1 MPAERSDIGRLE
13 AFSDGVFAIA
23 STLLIL
29 HAQAH
34 GTLLSRALLH
44 AWPSYAA
51 YAVSFVIIG
60 IIWVNQHAAFGQ
72 IARVDRTF
80 LMVNVLFLMFV
91 ACIPFSAGLQAEHL
105 GGRGAKAAAVFY
117 GATLTLTGI
126 FANLFW
132 LYAVRW
138 GRLLRHDADTRA
150 IRGIARSHL
159 IGPWTY
165 LAATLV
171 ALVSAVVAALL
182 YAAIAAFFVFDSS
195 RFAGRTRGAGGG

>member
-23 STLLIL
+23 STSLIL
-29 HAQAH
+29 NVQAH
-34 GTLLSRALLH
+34 GTPLSRALLH

-60 IIWVNQHAAFGQ
+60 IIWMNHHAAFGQ

-91 ACIPFSAGLQAEHL
+91 AFIPFPAGLLAEHL
-105 GGRGAKAAAVFY
+105 GGTGAKAAAVFY

-126 FANLFW
+126 SANLFW
-132 LYAVRW
+132 LYAVRR
-138 GRLLRHDADTRA
+138 GVSLAPRRRHSRHQRYHAQPPH
-150 IRGIARSHL
+150 RSL
-159 IGPWTY
+159 DLPCGN
-165 LAATLV
+165 
-171 ALVSAVVAALL
+171 
-182 YAAIAAFFVFDSS
+182 
-195 RFAGRTRGAGGG
+195 AGGARLGGGGRPALRGDRGVLRLR